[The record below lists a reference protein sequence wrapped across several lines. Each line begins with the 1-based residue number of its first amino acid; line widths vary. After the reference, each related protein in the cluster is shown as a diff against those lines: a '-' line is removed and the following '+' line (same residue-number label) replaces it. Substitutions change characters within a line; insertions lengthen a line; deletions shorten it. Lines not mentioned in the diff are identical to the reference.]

1 MRMACVPIRDFFCK
15 LCKWISSDKKGTVFK
30 LNLVML
36 SKIRQTKRTS
46 EIYLSQTYSSSKDYL
61 KVKHV

>member
-30 LNLVML
+30 FWWCYQKYDRLNVLQKYIWVRPTVVQ
-36 SKIRQTKRTS
+36 KTI
-46 EIYLSQTYSSSKDYL
+46 
-61 KVKHV
+61 